1 VPINVSEL
9 DHAKE
14 QLAYFKLWQGVM
26 IVTEI
31 SVVGW
36 LISSWNSAAP
46 STVLLALA
54 GVLLLT
60 IGVGV
65 LHRQI
70 GRRIDEIRKL

>member
-1 VPINVSEL
+1 MTINVSEL
-9 DHAKE
+9 DHVKE

-31 SVVGW
+31 SVIGW
-36 LISSWNSAAP
+36 LVSSWDRAAP

-54 GVLLLT
+54 GVVLLT
-60 IGVGV
+60 VGVGV

-70 GRRIDEIRKL
+70 GRRIHEIRKL